1 MDPGHSQLQ
10 SQLRIVSSQLKTC
23 VWNSILELHID
34 NQKQIND
41 FQKEQIT
48 TSELQIRSLEDSR
61 EKITKFL
68 SDKDEKISH
77 LEGIIQQLEDQIKKL
92 NKVEECPYGNNIN
105 LEEEISHLNKFVI
118 DKEDELAQLHEKF
131 ENQET
136 KLCHCQQQKEKLQ

>member
-10 SQLRIVSSQLKTC
+10 SQLRAVSAQLKTC
-23 VWNSILELHID
+23 VQNSILQLQFD
-34 NQKQIND
+34 NQKRSND

-48 TSELQIRSLEDSR
+48 TSELRIRSLEDSK
-61 EKITKFL
+61 EKLTKNL

-92 NKVEECPYGNNIN
+92 NKVEECPYGNIID
-105 LEEEISHLNKFVI
+105 LEEEISRLNKAVM
-118 DKEDELAQLHEKF
+118 DKEDELAKLDEKL

-136 KLCHCQQQKEKLQ
+136 ELSHRQQQK